1 MTVLEVP
8 VLIVGGGPAGLT
20 ASLLLSRYG
29 VASMLVERRTEPSPL
44 PRARG
49 VHARAME
56 VLRSCGVE
64 PALRACE
71 LPIEPGVQWRERLA
85 DPPLRTIATGGA
97 EFAEISPCEGLAI
110 SQDVYETVLRDQ
122 AATHKEATLRWGS
135 ALDSF
140 TASADGVDAVVDG
153 QRVHARYL
161 VAADG
166 AHSGIRRALGI
177 PLDGDDD
184 LGVSH
189 GIAFRADL
197 TPWTGPTP
205 RGLYVLTTTGAVLL
219 ATHPDGRWIV
229 NSDDLDQGAAAA
241 VRRNLGV
248 PDLEVEVIAQ
258 GQWTAVARSAR
269 RYCDGAVFLVGDAAH
284 QVPPAGATG
293 VSTATADVHNLAW
306 KLAAVLDGRA
316 GEALLSTY
324 AVEREPVGRRAV
336 AEARTAW
343 LEFQNPGATPF
354 AGRTLRQIDMGYGY
368 TSAAVIEDGG
378 PDLDVAGDYTPTA
391 DPGRRAPHLWLGD
404 GQSVLDLIGRDLTLL
419 TAPDGHAWRAGA
431 PAEVTVHTVA
441 MPDWPTLYGVTTR
454 GAVLVRPD
462 GHVAWRAKDLPDAGA
477 RRCADLAPAGPAAV
491 LRSVVGRVMARAA
504 CEVIATSG
512 STSSSRAC

>member
-1 MTVLEVP
+1 MTAVEVP

-29 VASMLVERRTEPSPL
+29 VASLLVERRTEPSPL

-56 VLRSCGVE
+56 VLRSCGAE
-64 PALRACE
+64 GALRAQA
-71 LPIEPGVQWRERLA
+71 LPIEPGVQWRGRLV
-85 DPPLRTIATGGA
+85 DPPLRTIATGGP

-110 SQDVYETVLRDQ
+110 SQDVYESVLRAE
-122 AATHKEATLRWGS
+122 AAERPGATLRWGS

-140 TASADGVDAVVDG
+140 TVSADGVDAVVDG
-153 QRVHARYL
+153 QPVRARYL

-166 AHSGIRRALGI
+166 VHSGIRRALGI

-184 LGVSH
+184 LGASR

-197 TPWTGPTP
+197 TPWTGPLP
-205 RGLYVLTTTGAVLL
+205 RGLYVLTGVGAVLL
-219 ATHPDGRWIV
+219 ATHPDGRWVV
-229 NSDDLDQGAAAA
+229 NSGDPDPDAAA
-241 VRRNLGV
+241 VIRRIVGA
-248 PDLEVEVIAQ
+248 PDLDVEVLAE
-258 GQWTAVARSAR
+258 GRWTAVARSAR
-269 RYCDGAVFLVGDAAH
+269 RYAEGPIFLVGDAAH

-306 KLAAVLDGRA
+306 KLAAVLDGQA
-316 GEALLSTY
+316 GDALLATY

-336 AEARTAW
+336 VEARAAW
-343 LEFQNPGATPF
+343 LEFQSPAATPF

-368 TSAAVIEDGG
+368 ASAAVVDDGS
-378 PDLDVAGDYTPTA
+378 PDRDHTGDYTPTA

-404 GQSVLDLIGRDLTLL
+404 DRSVLDLFDRDLTLL
-419 TAPDGHAWRAGA
+419 TAPDGHRWRAATPEG
-431 PAEVTVHTVA
+431 VTAHTVA
-441 MPDWPTLYGVTTR
+441 QPEWPELYGVSPC

-462 GHVAWRAKDLPDAGA
+462 GHVAWRAADLPGAGS
-477 RRCADLAPAGPAAV
+477 RRCVDPVPATPEAV
-491 LRSVVGRVMARAA
+491 LRSVVGRVLARSA
-504 CEVIATSG
+504 VVPV
-512 STSSSRAC
+512 R